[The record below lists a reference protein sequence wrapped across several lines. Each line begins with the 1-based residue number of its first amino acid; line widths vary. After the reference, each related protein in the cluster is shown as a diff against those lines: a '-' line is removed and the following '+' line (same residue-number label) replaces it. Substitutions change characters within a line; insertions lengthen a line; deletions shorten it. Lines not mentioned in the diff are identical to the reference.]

1 MIRKHRALLA
11 AILLLS
17 LSLRPVMAV
26 LGPVI
31 DLIELRTGLSSAQ
44 AGLLTTLPIL
54 VMGLVALAGGTVRR
68 VIGEKRGIA
77 FGALCLTIACAMR
90 LPFNSAF
97 GMLFSAALGG
107 LGIALTQALLPG
119 LIKRHFGMATGTVM
133 ALYTTGIMTG
143 SALGAASSADLARLI
158 GWQASLALW
167 ALPAL
172 AGLIV
177 WWLIAP
183 ADPAR
188 DPGRAPAPRLALSR
202 LPRAWQLVV
211 FFGLGTGSY
220 TLVLAWLPPYY
231 QDLGL
236 GRETSGYMLAG
247 LTITEVF
254 AGLAIAAFIDRFP
267 DRRGPLFAVLA
278 ALMLGLILLVWAPVS
293 MAIPAMI
300 LLGIGIG
307 SVFPLGL
314 IVTMDH
320 ASNPEI
326 AGDLAGFVQGWG
338 YILASAL
345 PFVAGAIK
353 DHFASL
359 TQAWYLMMVGV
370 VVMAVVTLGF
380 SRDSYARFGARSETG
395 GQALRG

>member
-1 MIRKHRALLA
+1 MTRSNRPLLL

-26 LGPVI
+26 LGPVV
-31 DLIELRTGLSSAQ
+31 DLIEDYTGLSSAQ

-54 VMGLVALAGGTVRR
+54 VMGIVALFGGRVRR
-68 VIGEKRGIA
+68 LIGEKRGIA
-77 FGALCLTIACAMR
+77 LGALCLTIACAMR
-90 LPFNSAF
+90 LPVHNAA

-143 SALGAASSADLARLI
+143 SALGAASSADMARLI
-158 GWQASLALW
+158 GWQSSLAFW

-177 WWLIAP
+177 WRLIAP
-183 ADPAR
+183 ADPA
-188 DPGRAPAPRLALSR
+188 PAKSATRSR
-202 LPRAWQLVV
+202 KTGFAGVARAWQLVA

-236 GRETSGYMLAG
+236 GREASGYMLAG

-254 AGLAIAAFIDRFP
+254 AGLGIAAFIDRFP
-267 DRRGPLFAVLA
+267 DRRAPLMAVLSC
-278 ALMLGLILLVWAPVS
+278 LMLGLILLVWVPVT
-293 MAIPAMI
+293 MAVPAMI

-320 ASNPEI
+320 AANPET

-338 YILASAL
+338 YVLASTL

-359 TQAWYLMMVGV
+359 TQAWYLMMLGV
-370 VVMAVVTLGF
+370 VVMGAVSLGF
-380 SRDSYARFGARSETG
+380 SRKSYAAFDARISL
-395 GQALRG
+395 QD

>member
-1 MIRKHRALLA
+1 MTKANRPLLL

-31 DLIELRTGLSSAQ
+31 DLIETHTGLSSAQ

-54 VMGLVALAGGTVRR
+54 VMGLVALGGGRVRR
-68 VIGEKRGIA
+68 LLGEKRGIA
-77 FGALCLTIACAMR
+77 LGALCLTIACAMR
-90 LPFNSAF
+90 LPFHGAF
-97 GMLFSAALGG
+97 GLLFSAGLGG

-119 LIKRHFGMATGTVM
+119 LIKRHFGMSTGTVM

-143 SALGAASSADLARLI
+143 SALGAAGSADLARML
-158 GWQASLALW
+158 GWPGALALW
-167 ALPAL
+167 AVPAL
-172 AGLIV
+172 LGLIV
-177 WWLIAP
+177 WLRVAP
-183 ADPAR
+183 DTPPPAANSAASR
-188 DPGRAPAPRLALSR
+188 PVALYKLA
-202 LPRAWQLVV
+202 RAWQLVV

-236 GRETSGYMLAG
+236 GREASGYMLAG
-247 LTITEVF
+247 LTVTEVF
-254 AGLAIAAFIDRFP
+254 AGLAIAALIGRFP
-267 DRRGPLFAVLA
+267 DRRGPLFAVLGC
-278 ALMLGLILLVWAPVS
+278 LMLGLILLVTVPVS
-293 MAIPAMI
+293 MAVPAMV

-338 YILASAL
+338 YVLASTL
-345 PFVAGAIK
+345 PFIAGAIK

-370 VVMAVVTLGF
+370 AVMALVTLGF
-380 SRDSYARFGARSETG
+380 SRASYARVDARVRSE
-395 GQALRG
+395 AAPRN

>member
-1 MIRKHRALLA
+1 MTKANRPLLL

-31 DLIELRTGLSSAQ
+31 DLIEEHAGLSSAQ

-54 VMGLVALAGGTVRR
+54 VMGLVALCGSGVRR
-68 VIGEKRGIA
+68 LMGEKRGIA
-77 FGALCLTIACAMR
+77 LGAFCLTVACAMR
-90 LPFNSAF
+90 LPFHNAA
-97 GMLFSAALGG
+97 GMLSSAVLGG
-107 LGIALTQALLPG
+107 LGIALVQTLLPG
-119 LIKRHFGMATGTVM
+119 LIKRHFGMSTGTVM

-143 SALGAASSADLARLI
+143 SAFGAASSADLTRVL
-158 GWQASLALW
+158 GWPGALALW
-167 ALPAL
+167 SLPAL
-172 AGLIV
+172 MGLLV
-177 WWLIAP
+177 WWWVAPSTPVGTASHSANRKVSLYTIA
-183 ADPAR
+183 
-188 DPGRAPAPRLALSR
+188 
-202 LPRAWQLVV
+202 RAWQLIV

-236 GRETSGYMLAG
+236 GREASGYMLAG

-254 AGLAIAAFIDRFP
+254 AGLAIAALIGRFP
-267 DRRGPLFAVLA
+267 DRRGPIFAVLTC
-278 ALMLGLILLVWAPVS
+278 LMLGLILLVAAPIS
-293 MAIPAMI
+293 MAVPAMV

-326 AGDLAGFVQGWG
+326 AGDLAGFVQGGG

-359 TQAWYLMMVGV
+359 TQAWYLMMAGV
-370 VVMAVVTLGF
+370 VIMALVTLGL
-380 SRDSYARFGARSETG
+380 SRASYARFEARTSTT
-395 GQALRG
+395 R